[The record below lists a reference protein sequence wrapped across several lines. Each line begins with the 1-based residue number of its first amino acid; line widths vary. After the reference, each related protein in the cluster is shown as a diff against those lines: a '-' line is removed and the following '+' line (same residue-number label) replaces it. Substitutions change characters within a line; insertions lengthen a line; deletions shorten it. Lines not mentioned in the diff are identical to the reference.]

1 MCVQDLFDFLKVK
14 LEFRGRDRNFQ
25 EMSGKRQIF
34 FFDEQ
39 CLEGVHRGEDNIVGV
54 HAAL

>member
-14 LEFRGRDRNFQ
+14 LEFRGRGRSFQ

-34 FFDEQ
+34 FFDKQ
-39 CLEGVHRGEDNIVGV
+39 CLEQRSYVMRDDVR
-54 HAAL
+54 

>member
-14 LEFRGRDRNFQ
+14 LEFRGRGRSFQ

-34 FFDEQ
+34 FFDKQ
-39 CLEGVHRGEDNIVGV
+39 CLESMHRGEDHIVGV